1 MARVMKGNRL
11 VSVLRSF
18 AVWVLIMVA
27 ETLHGLARVVFL
39 QPHVGDFKARQIA
52 VFTGSAMIL
61 AIAVASVRW
70 IGAASVAALLGIG
83 LFWLGLTL
91 GFEILLGRVLMGY
104 SWERMASDYNL
115 LKGGLLP
122 MCLLVLTM
130 SPLLAARVRRGI

>member
-1 MARVMKGNRL
+1 MVLATRRTFPLNRSSSGISERTANADSTYTAWSRV
-11 VSVLRSF
+11 
-18 AVWVLIMVA
+18 AVC
-27 ETLHGLARVVFL
+27 EEG
-39 QPHVGDFKARQIA
+39 G
-52 VFTGSAMIL
+52 
-61 AIAVASVRW
+61 W

-104 SWERMASDYNL
+104 SWEWMASDYNL